1 MRGMTDSMTVGERV
15 AWYRRRRGMSQKA
28 LAGLVGRTEDWLN
41 KIENN
46 RIQLD
51 RISVIQSLAK
61 QLDVSI
67 GDLLA
72 EPTLTDTTRAA
83 GKPTIPALRDALT
96 SYSRLMSFA
105 HSEPETIQPI
115 AQLHG
120 RLQAVWDAYQ
130 SSRFAYVSASL
141 PALITDL
148 NAAARH
154 PLDASV
160 AERADLLLASAYHAA
175 ATVLTK
181 VGEIDL
187 AWVAAQR
194 GFDIAERIGEPVTWL
209 SLARSVTHVTMST
222 GRHKDA
228 ATLVHQVA
236 SHVGHLPADASLE
249 YQSVYG
255 TLFLTG
261 AMAAAR
267 AEDRTLTNEYL
278 RESEVAA
285 TQLGHDA
292 NYAWTA
298 FGPTNVKIHRVSTA
312 MELDDVETAL
322 EVGRPIDTSSLPTER
337 QVRHSLELARA
348 HNARSRRDEALEI
361 LLAAE
366 ARAPEQVR
374 HHALSRDLVVNWV
387 RTSKARPAAGLAGLA
402 DRMGLL

>member
-1 MRGMTDSMTVGERV
+1 MRGMTDSMTIGERV
-15 AWYRRRRGMSQKA
+15 AWYRRRRGLSQRV
-28 LAGLVGRTEDWLN
+28 LADMVGRTEDWLN

-51 RISVIQSLAK
+51 RISVIQNLAK

-72 EPTLTDTTRAA
+72 EPTLVDNSQVG

-96 SYSRLMSFA
+96 SYSQLMPFSRQ
-105 HSEPETIQPI
+105 EPAEVQPI
-115 AQLHG
+115 PQLAG

-148 NAAARH
+148 DVARRNSRS
-154 PLDASV
+154 DES
-160 AERADLLLASAYHAA
+160 ERALRLLASAYHAA

-181 VGEIDL
+181 VGEVDL

-194 GFDIAERIGEPVTWL
+194 GFDIAERVGEPVIWL

-228 ATLVHQVA
+228 AALVGQVA
-236 SHVGHLPADASLE
+236 SHVGSLPNDASAE
-249 YQSVYG
+249 YRSVYG

-267 AEDRTLTNEYL
+267 SDDRALTAEYL
-278 RESEVAA
+278 RESESAA
-285 TQLGHDA
+285 VQLGRDA

-322 EVGRPIDTSSLPTER
+322 VVGQQVDASSLPTER

-348 HNARSRRDEALEI
+348 HSNRSRRDEALAI

-387 RTSKARPAAGLAGLA
+387 RTGKSRPSSALAGLA
-402 DRMGLL
+402 DRMNLV